1 MMNCRADADAQS
13 VLARSY
19 LRFVFS
25 IGLKCG
31 ANTARRGSV
40 LAGTSR
46 ARVARRAFAPE
57 TKATMA
63 SLAEQREAAEQE
75 AIALLREENALKRR
89 RLDQE
94 RREIEAL
101 EQRNLANNRL
111 VRLNVGGKHFDT
123 FRETFDAEPGSYF
136 DRFLGGQGTNELAPG
151 VTDTDGRFVIDRDGE
166 LFGLLLRGLRGASLS
181 DVSAAQRAELVEETI
196 FYGMD
201 RLMHRLLQGYDP
213 YCLSR
218 TDLELRLQAQAA
230 LRWLDGG
237 GGGGE
242 NPELIDVLAH
252 VQSFAL
258 APGDERRLADPE
270 TPLLFENVLP

>member
-57 TKATMA
+57 TKETMA

-94 RREIEAL
+94 RRKIEAL

-123 FRETFDAEPGSYF
+123 FRETFDAE
-136 DRFLGGQGTNELAPG
+136 
-151 VTDTDGRFVIDRDGE
+151 
-166 LFGLLLRGLRGASLS
+166 
-181 DVSAAQRAELVEETI
+181 AE
-196 FYGMD
+196 
-201 RLMHRLLQGYDP
+201 
-213 YCLSR
+213 
-218 TDLELRLQAQAA
+218 A
-230 LRWLDGG
+230 
-237 GGGGE
+237 
-242 NPELIDVLAH
+242 
-252 VQSFAL
+252 
-258 APGDERRLADPE
+258 
-270 TPLLFENVLP
+270 